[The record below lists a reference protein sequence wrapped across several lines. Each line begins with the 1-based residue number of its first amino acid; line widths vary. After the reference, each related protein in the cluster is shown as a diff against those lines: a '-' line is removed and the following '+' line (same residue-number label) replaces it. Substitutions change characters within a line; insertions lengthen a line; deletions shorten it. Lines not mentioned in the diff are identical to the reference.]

1 MLTIRQTERRLAVVA
16 NWALFGSFGLGLIQS
31 GAASG
36 RGAIGLLGFALIIV
50 GFIAQVIINRIYGG
64 GFTAGEIALGFS
76 AFGIAVIGFVAAWIF
91 DPRFGAADVVTGLS
105 GFAAIIACFIAYL
118 VTRYGLRGSFSMFH
132 QMRRH

>member
-1 MLTIRQTERRLAVVA
+1 MLTIRQLERRLAVVA

-76 AFGIAVIGFVAAWIF
+76 ARWLFDPGFTAADAVIGLA
-91 DPRFGAADVVTGLS
+91 
-105 GFAAIIACFIAYL
+105 GFAAIIASFIAYIVL
-118 VTRYGLRGSFSMFH
+118 RYGLKGSFSMFH
-132 QMRRH
+132 QLRGD